1 MNKLITDVCKKINFS
16 FNNDICKKSD
26 GVSMGFSFGTMIA
39 NTFMTELEKCILDI
53 MMIMLG
59 FTYGM

>member
-1 MNKLITDVCKKINFS
+1 MNKLITDVCKKINFRWN
-16 FNNDICKKSD
+16 FKSD
-26 GVSMGFSFGTMIA
+26 GVSMGFSFGTVIA